1 MSRLGG
7 KLGGGRYRDWVVF
20 ENAITEVY
28 HVLGRGLIEKTSL
41 GLWIILLLMGYLDER
56 DNTIL
61 SVILLYTHRLII

>member
-41 GLWIILLLMGYLDER
+41 GL
-56 DNTIL
+56 
-61 SVILLYTHRLII
+61 